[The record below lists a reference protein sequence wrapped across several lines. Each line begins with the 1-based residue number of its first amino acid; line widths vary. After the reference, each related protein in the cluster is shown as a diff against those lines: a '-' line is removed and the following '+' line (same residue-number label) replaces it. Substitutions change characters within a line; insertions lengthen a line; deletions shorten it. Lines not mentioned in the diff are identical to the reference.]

1 MLTVV
6 TVIAVFL
13 ALMWFFTADTYLSE
27 RAAGEYPFAM
37 IVLGLVFLY
46 PMIASAET
54 YLKWVSGIFFLICG
68 FACMQD
74 VSKIRRTRHRAAGR
88 DKEV

>member
-1 MLTVV
+1 
-6 TVIAVFL
+6 
-13 ALMWFFTADTYLSE
+13 
-27 RAAGEYPFAM
+27 
-37 IVLGLVFLY
+37 
-46 PMIASAET
+46 MIASAET

>member
-27 RAAGEYPFAM
+27 RAAGAYPFAM

-46 PMIASAET
+46 P
-54 YLKWVSGIFFLICG
+54 
-68 FACMQD
+68 
-74 VSKIRRTRHRAAGR
+74 
-88 DKEV
+88 